1 MLFSIPAVVL
11 GLVLSDYFRRAGT
24 RVVRFTDATPTS
36 CESTSLVLCNDD
48 EDVSMIHMSS
58 KQQTHVS
65 NTNSLL
71 EDQQPLHTTSMDLEW

>member
-48 EDVSMIHMSS
+48 EDV
-58 KQQTHVS
+58 
-65 NTNSLL
+65 
-71 EDQQPLHTTSMDLEW
+71 